1 MELGKC
7 KVHTVALTA
16 EINKLTF
23 AEECLVD
30 NDFVKV
36 HTGLPNAKV
45 VKAVFEH
52 VSKTLPSDGV
62 TKLSPFQE
70 FMCVLLKLRMN
81 SSLEYLAYHFGIS
94 PSTISRIFL
103 KWLKQM
109 DLRLSNLI
117 MWPDRDALRKTM
129 PACFQESFGKRLQL
143 SSTVSRYF
151 WIDHPTCKLE
161 PAPGQIINTTTL

>member
-1 MELGKC
+1 MVAAEQIETARQYIRPADHHECLSKIEALQTELAKC
-7 KVHTVALTA
+7 KVDNAALVA

-23 AEECLVD
+23 TEECLVD
-30 NDFVKV
+30 DDFVKV

-52 VSKTLPSDGV
+52 VSKTLPLPSDGV

-70 FMCVLLKLRMN
+70 FMCILLKLRMN
-81 SSLEYLAYHFGIS
+81 TSHEYLAYRFGIS
-94 PSTISRIFL
+94 PSTVSRIFL

-117 MWPDRDALRKTM
+117 MWPDRDTLRKTM
-129 PACFQESFGKRLQL
+129 PACFQEAFGK
-143 SSTVSRYF
+143 
-151 WIDHPTCKLE
+151 K
-161 PAPGQIINTTTL
+161 